1 MRVKLLVLMAVVM
14 IAGIAEGGL
23 SKAAQEWRRGPE
35 KFLLTN
41 DEEKAWK
48 SLSSDEEVAAF
59 IDLFWARRDPSAG
72 TPRNE
77 FREEFLARVRYSDA
91 AFVEKR
97 MRGAITQ
104 RGQVYILLGPP
115 EGGSRTNMTVMGNS
129 SGLSSASAR
138 SADNLVW
145 SWPREVALALG
156 VPRITATF
164 NQVVGSDMYTRDTKV
179 GQFSNVSALAIKKNV
194 LHPEMTVAPEWAT
207 RVSKEVF
214 AAGGVSASAPAPK
227 GGAKPEGRIGR
238 LVLLGD
244 LGSLNL
250 DADSDPLAS
259 LQPVSEFGK
268 DADLA
273 FVLEYCGTPVS
284 LKLESKLDNLTA
296 ASEMEPA
303 AIKAVAG
310 CGALPGMLSLAGIP
324 AGSHGLQITLIE
336 PNGSRVTTKQR
347 FQIK

>member
-1 MRVKLLVLMAVVM
+1 MRVKLLVVITVVM
-14 IAGIAEGGL
+14 IAGIAEAGL

-41 DEEKAWK
+41 EEEKAWK
-48 SLSSDEEVAAF
+48 SVSSDEQAAAF
-59 IDLFWARRDPSAG
+59 IDLFWARRDPTDG

-77 FREEFLARVRYSDA
+77 FREEFLSRVRYSDS
-91 AFVEKR
+91 AFEEKR

-115 EGGSRTNMTVMGNS
+115 ESGARANMSVMGNS

-138 SADNLVW
+138 SVDNLIWV
-145 SWPREVALALG
+145 WPREVAVALG

-164 NQVVGSDMYTRDTKV
+164 NQVVGGDMYTRDTKV
-179 GQFSNVSALAIKKNV
+179 GQFSNISEKVILKNV
-194 LHPEMTVAPEWAT
+194 VHPEMTVVPDWAT
-207 RVSKEVF
+207 RFSKEVF
-214 AAGGVSASAPAPK
+214 AAGAVSASAPAPK
-227 GGAKPEGRIGR
+227 GGAKASGRMGR

-250 DADSDPLAS
+250 DADTDPLAS
-259 LQPVSEFGK
+259 LAPMTEYAR
-268 DADLA
+268 DADMA
-273 FVLEYCGTPVS
+273 FVLEYCGVQAP
-284 LKLESKLDNLTA
+284 LKLEWKINSLSA
-296 ASEMEPA
+296 ASEIEPA
-303 AIKAVAG
+303 AMKAVAG
-310 CGALPGMLSLAGIP
+310 CGALPGMLSLSGLG
-324 AGSHGLQITLIE
+324 AGSHEMQITIIE

>member
-1 MRVKLLVLMAVVM
+1 MRVKLLVVIAVVM
-14 IAGIAEGGL
+14 IAGVAEAGL

-35 KFLLTN
+35 KFLLT
-41 DEEKAWK
+41 DEEEKAWK
-48 SLSSDEEVAAF
+48 SLGSDEAAAAF

-77 FREEFLARVRYSDA
+77 LREEFLARVRYSDA
-91 AFVEKR
+91 AFAEKR

-115 EGGSRTNMTVMGNS
+115 ETGARANMSVQGNS
-129 SGLSSASAR
+129 SGLSGASAR
-138 SADNLVW
+138 SVDNLVW
-145 SWPREVALALG
+145 TWPREVAVALG

-164 NQVVGSDMYTRDTKV
+164 NQVAGSDMYTRDTKV
-179 GQFSNVSALAIKKNV
+179 GQFSNVSALAIRKNV
-194 LHPEMTVAPEWAT
+194 VHPEMTVAPEWAT
-207 RVSKEVF
+207 RFSKEIF
-214 AAGGVSASAPAPK
+214 SAGAVSASAPAPK
-227 GGAKPEGRIGR
+227 GGAKAAGRIGR

-244 LGSLNL
+244 LGALNL

-259 LQPVSEFGK
+259 LQPMSEFAK
-268 DADLA
+268 DGDLA

-284 LKLESKLDNLTA
+284 LKLESKINNLSA

-303 AIKAVAG
+303 AMKAVAG
-310 CGALPGMLSLAGIP
+310 CGAIPGMLSLSGLP
-324 AGSHGLQITLIE
+324 AGSQELQITLIE
-336 PNGSRVTTKQR
+336 PNASRVTTKQR